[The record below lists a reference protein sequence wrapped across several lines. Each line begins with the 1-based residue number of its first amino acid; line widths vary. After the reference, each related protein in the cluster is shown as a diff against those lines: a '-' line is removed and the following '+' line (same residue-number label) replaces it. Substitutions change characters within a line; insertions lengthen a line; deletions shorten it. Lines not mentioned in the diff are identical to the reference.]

1 MQDDYKKLNVTIIIL
16 LVLALLFG
24 ALALLIEFHR

>member
-1 MQDDYKKLNVTIIIL
+1 MQDDYKKPNVTIIIL

-24 ALALLIEFHR
+24 ALTLLIELHR